1 MTIDIYS
8 RVVVALRVTPRMCY
22 FPLSPTS
29 IRVTYGILERQ
40 EEGWR
45 IGGVV
50 AHIQPRYADGYVDW
64 YMAAIICEIDN
75 GYLRAP
81 PEGKRGHQMHICPLD
96 SRLPSRMRS
105 LYSFVLLLS
114 LFPCLLLVFS
124 FLFFFCMC
132 VLEKWFYGWCLYSY
146 TCMHVGLV
154 LFI

>member
-1 MTIDIYS
+1 MEHW
-8 RVVVALRVTPRMCY
+8 R
-22 FPLSPTS
+22 
-29 IRVTYGILERQ
+29 GK
-40 EEGWR
+40 EGWR

-81 PEGKRGHQMHICPLD
+81 PEGKRRHQMHICPLD

-114 LFPCLLLVFS
+114 LFPPCLLLVFS
-124 FLFFFCMC
+124 FLFFC
-132 VLEKWFYGWCLYSY
+132 VYVCVCCREMVLQWLLCLYSY
-146 TCMHVGLV
+146 TCIYIRLALYSRDIEEGSNVCLI
-154 LFI
+154 LFIQ

>member
-1 MTIDIYS
+1 MEYW
-8 RVVVALRVTPRMCY
+8 R
-22 FPLSPTS
+22 
-29 IRVTYGILERQ
+29 GK

-105 LYSFVLLLS
+105 SILSFCFCLFS
-114 LFPCLLLVFS
+114 LVCS
-124 FLFFFCMC
+124 SCFLFFLPFCVCLC
-132 VLEKWFYGWCLYSY
+132 VCVCVRNGFTVGCLYSY
-146 TCMHVGLV
+146 TCMYIRLV
-154 LFI
+154 LFISRKVANICLILFIQ

>member
-1 MTIDIYS
+1 MEHW
-8 RVVVALRVTPRMCY
+8 R
-22 FPLSPTS
+22 
-29 IRVTYGILERQ
+29 GK
-40 EEGWR
+40 EGWR

-105 LYSFVLLLS
+105 LYSFFRFASVSFPS
-114 LFPCLLLVFS
+114 LFAPRVFFS
-124 FLFFFCMC
+124 FFFFLFFC
-132 VLEKWFYGWCLYSY
+132 VYVCVCCREMVLRLLCLYSY
-146 TCMHVGLV
+146 TCIYIRLALYSRDIEEGSNVCLI
-154 LFI
+154 LFIQ